1 MISNQDYQG
10 AVTRDH
16 GQHWTA
22 LSTNGRGMTTRPD
35 DPAGIVWAVT
45 AAYTIGV
52 LGGNMQPL
60 LIGALIDSVHLD
72 ASRAGLLGSIELAAV
87 ALTSFVLAPRMGSIS
102 RRTLSVAGGALAVCG
117 YGGSVITGAFTG
129 LAICRVVAGVGAG
142 TVLSIG
148 NGAVSACRN
157 PERIYAQMTIAGT
170 LAFTALLAVLPL
182 AITRFA
188 YRGAYGGMAF
198 VALALLPPL
207 RWIPDTIAG
216 GRTHHDGETMGLR
229 LGGSTLTAA
238 ALLFFS
244 QSAVWAFAER
254 LAVGARLRHELI
266 GVVLA
271 GSTLAGLGG
280 AALASRI
287 GTVSG
292 RTLPLT
298 AGVVATGA
306 TLLALAYAATP
317 LQYSVIITANG
328 VAYLFMV
335 PYVLGIAAALD
346 PLGRWAAA
354 TVGAATIGA
363 AIGPGVAGP
372 VVEAAG
378 YIALGW
384 LVFVAS
390 LVAAVALTP
399 VGHALDRRDRL
410 KS

>member
-1 MISNQDYQG
+1 
-10 AVTRDH
+10 
-16 GQHWTA
+16 
-22 LSTNGRGMTTRPD
+22 MTTQPD
-35 DPAGIVWAVT
+35 DPAGIVWAVS

-72 ASRAGLLGSIELAAV
+72 PSRAGLLGSIELAAV
-87 ALTSFVLAPRMGSIS
+87 ALASFVLAPRMGTIS
-102 RRTLSVAGGALAVCG
+102 RRALSVAGGALAVCG
-117 YGGSVITGAFTG
+117 YGGSVITGTFTG
-129 LAICRVVAGVGAG
+129 LALCRIVAGVGAG

-157 PERIYAQMTIAGT
+157 PERIYAHMTIAGT

-188 YRGAYGGMAF
+188 YRGAYGGMAV
-198 VALALLPPL
+198 VALALLPLL
-207 RWIPDTIAG
+207 RWIPDTIASNDP
-216 GRTHHDGETMGLR
+216 RPARETIRVKLGLA
-229 LGGSTLTAA
+229 TLAAA

-298 AGVVATGA
+298 AGIVATGA

-317 LQYSVIITANG
+317 LQYSAIITVNG

-335 PYVLGIAAALD
+335 PYVLGVAAALD

-363 AIGPGVAGP
+363 ALGPGIAGP

-378 YIALGW
+378 YVALGW
-384 LVFVAS
+384 LVFIAS
-390 LVAAVALTP
+390 LLAAAAVTP
-399 VGHALDRRDRL
+399 VGRALDHRDIAR
-410 KS
+410 SSTYPATSSR